1 MSQIDP
7 YDDDHRRH
15 RHRSHRDRDER
26 RDAES
31 RYDDRAARYVE
42 TQETYVRSPVG
53 AGPEA
58 AYGVRTTD
66 MVRRPVREDSDLSI
80 EEVRRDF
87 PPPAG
92 AYVQQRALVR
102 EDRYG
107 PPVRS
112 RSAERGPQYGAYL
125 GDPRRSDRDLNDRHG
140 RKSTI
145 YAEQEIKP
153 RRRSLSRNQ
162 KIIAAV
168 GGAALA
174 VGGKELW
181 DRKQAGDGRPVS
193 RNALQ
198 TAAVGAAGAFA
209 AYEGAELYAKHAGK
223 TEEKVKT
230 YVAHQGR
237 NGEVAEYYSS
247 DEETVKG
254 KKGRRKS
261 IVESALG
268 LAGLGAAAKAV
279 SGKKGHS
286 RRGSDDSFDDTR
298 SRRSRSRGGS
308 GRAPEGAAKFQQA
321 AKAALLAGATEAFRV
336 RNEPGGWGGDKG
348 KRILTAAIG
357 AGGIDAAADH
367 DPEHKSKRH
376 ILEAV
381 VGGLAGNR
389 LINGSRSNVEDD
401 GRSSRGGRSR
411 SRSRGPS
418 GSGGGAGLAAL
429 ATAGLGALA
438 GKKLLDSR
446 DRSRSRGGDR
456 SRSRGGDSRRRRDSP
471 DSYDSRSPSPKRG
484 KDRKRSKSVT
494 DMARKGLAAL
504 GIGEAA
510 EGGKSRENV
519 REIEETHIRRT
530 RRGGGGGGGGRGS
543 GSDEDYRGSRRSRDA
558 GGYAESRGDPYGNP
572 RYADSRS
579 SNVDSRSGGGRS
591 ARQRDGQKN
600 KRIAEGKQDAGSD
613 SDSSLGSSSGDE
625 KRIKKMKGKQLLTA
639 GLATVA
645 TIHAA
650 HNIYQSMEKRDAR
663 HKAVQEGEMTP
674 EEARK
679 LKAKATLQD
688 AASVGIAALG
698 IKGAISEI
706 KEANEM
712 RHECREF
719 REKKEERHKKR
730 LERQKKSASKGGSES
745 GGSRRKSNG
754 YAQAPYDDRY
764 DRGPRYIDD
773 NPYYSTSTLPAPPVG
788 YNGR

>member
-1 MSQIDP
+1 MSAVDP
-7 YDDDHRRH
+7 YEYDEPRRY
-15 RHRSHRDRDER
+15 RSSRHRDRR
-26 RDAES
+26 
-31 RYDDRAARYVE
+31 DDREPRYVE
-42 TQETYVRSPVG
+42 TQETYVR
-53 AGPEA
+53 GPAPLAPDPPYA
-58 AYGVRTTD
+58 ARTTELI
-66 MVRRPVREDSDLSI
+66 RRPDRQDSDLSI

-87 PPPAG
+87 PPPGAG
-92 AYVQQRALVR
+92 AYVQQRAMVR

-112 RSAERGPQYGAYL
+112 RSAERSYGAYL
-125 GDPRRSDRDLNDRHG
+125 GDPRDERRS
-140 RKSTI
+140 RKATTV
-145 YAEQEIKP
+145 EEKTVEP

-162 KIIAAV
+162 KIIAGVA
-168 GGAALA
+168 GAALA
-174 VGGKELW
+174 VGGKELF
-181 DRKQAGDGRPVS
+181 DRRQAHGRPVS

-198 TAAVGAAGAFA
+198 TAAIGAAGAFA
-209 AYEGAELYAKHAGK
+209 GYEGAELIAKHVGR
-223 TEEKVKT
+223 TEEKTKT
-230 YVAHQGR
+230 YVAHRGR

-247 DEETVKG
+247 DEEEVKP
-254 KKGRRKS
+254 KKSHRKS
-261 IVESALG
+261 IVEGALG
-268 LAGLGAAAKAV
+268 LAGLGAAAKAAGG
-279 SGKKGHS
+279 SRDKSRS
-286 RRGSDDSFDDTR
+286 RRGSSDSFNSRR
-298 SRRSRSRGGS
+298 SGRSRSRGGRGKS
-308 GRAPEGAAKFQQA
+308 PEGAAKFQQA

-336 RNEPGGWGGDKG
+336 RNEPGGWGGAKG

-357 AGGIDAAADH
+357 AGGIDAAADR
-367 DPEHKSKRH
+367 DPDHKSKRH

-401 GRSSRGGRSR
+401 NRSSRGKSR

-418 GSGGGAGLAAL
+418 GAGGGAGLAAL

-438 GKKLLDSR
+438 AKKIS
-446 DRSRSRGGDR
+446 DRSRSRSRNGD
-456 SRSRGGDSRRRRDSP
+456 RRRRDSP
-471 DSYDSRSPSPKRG
+471 DSYDSRSPSP
-484 KDRKRSKSVT
+484 DRRHKRSKSVT
-494 DMARKGLAAL
+494 DYARKGLAAL

-510 EGGKSRENV
+510 GAANDHDRRRSEV
-519 REIEETHIRRT
+519 VEETRVHKSSRHRH
-530 RRGGGGGGGGRGS
+530 
-543 GSDEDYRGSRRSRDA
+543 GSDDDYDDRRSPRDV
-558 GGYAESRGDPYGNP
+558 GYAQSRGDPYGDP

-579 SNVDSRSGGGRS
+579 SVGGGRRND
-591 ARQRDGQKN
+591 ARAKDGRRN
-600 KRIAEGKQDAGSD
+600 RRVAEGKGSE
-613 SDSSLGSSSGDE
+613 SESSLGSSSGDE
-625 KRIKKMKGKQLLTA
+625 KRIKKMKGKQLITA

-650 HNIYQSMEKRDAR
+650 HNIYQSMEKREAR

-730 LERQKKSASKGGSES
+730 IERQKKSGKGDGGGGRRRSE
-745 GGSRRKSNG
+745 
-754 YAQAPYDDRY
+754 AVEPRY
-764 DRGPRYIDD
+764 DFGPRYLDG
-773 NPYYSTSTLPAPPVG
+773 NPYSSGALPAPPVG